1 MDNEQICLDC
11 GSKSIVVTRG
21 EHNFP
26 ESGLDNVT
34 LINVEIKKCNTCG
47 EKVVSIPNPN
57 QLLKVIGEQVI
68 LKPNRLSAREIRFL
82 RKNIYLKTQ
91 EFAQITG
98 VQRGTVSRWE
108 NAHSKPTPSEDRL
121 IRMIYAQYA
130 SVSESI
136 KQHLEEMLRKDISK
150 EIAEYVLSCN
160 VYPEPTC
167 MSQVF
172 SQNS

>member
-1 MDNEQICLDC
+1 MAAKEKCLNC
-11 GSKSIVVTRG
+11 GSKDLVVSRG
-21 EHNFP
+21 EHKFP

-34 LINVEIKKCNTCG
+34 LINVEIEKCNTCG

-68 LKPNRLSAREIRFL
+68 LKPNRLSAKEIRFL

-108 NAHSKPTPSEDRL
+108 NEHSEPTPSEDRL

-136 KQHLEEMLRKDISK
+136 KKNLEEMLRKDISK
-150 EIAEYVLSCN
+150 EIANYVLSCN
-160 VYPEPTC
+160 VYPKLIC
-167 MSQVF
+167 VSQVF
-172 SQNS
+172 